1 MGRPLLRPAYP
12 LDESQVVEEV
22 NGMVPQ
28 ALGLDSRKRRAL
40 LREITGW
47 SFASPWLVGFLIF
60 TAAPMLSSAVLVMT
74 DWNFIATP
82 KFVGLD
88 NWRMVFVGDPLV
100 LHSLSI
106 TSIFAVTSVPLQ
118 AVLSLTIAL
127 LLNQPIHGLRFFR
140 TVFYLP
146 SVVSGVALAMLYRW
160 LLSPDLGLI
169 NYTLALVGIRGPA
182 WLMDESWALP
192 ALVFTTLWGI
202 GGMIIIYLAA
212 LQGVPTQLYEAAE
225 VDGARAW
232 DKIWAITVPMISPAV
247 FFQVVMGL
255 IGAFQQFVFAQ
266 VLTQGGPNN
275 ATLFSVLYL
284 YRVAF
289 EQFRMGFAAAIAWL
303 LFFVIL
309 GVTAVLFRLG
319 GLWVY
324 YEGIV
329 E

>member
-1 MGRPLLRPAYP
+1 MVSHALR
-12 LDESQVVEEV
+12 
-22 NGMVPQ
+22 
-28 ALGLDSRKRRAL
+28 LGSRRKRAL
-40 LREITGW
+40 FGELTGW
-47 SFASPWLVGFLIF
+47 LFALPWVVGFLIF
-60 TAAPMLSSAVLVMT
+60 TAAPMLASAVIAMT

-82 KFVGLD
+82 KFVGLE

-100 LHSLSI
+100 LHSLRV
-106 TSIFAVTSVPLQ
+106 TTIFAMTSVPLQ
-118 AVLSLTIAL
+118 AICSLTIAL
-127 LLNQPIHGLRFFR
+127 LLNQPIRGLRFFR

-169 NYTLALVGIRGPA
+169 NYTLALLGIRGPA
-182 WLMDESWALP
+182 WLMDPTWALP

-212 LQGVPTQLYEAAE
+212 LQGVPMHLYEAAE
-225 VDGARAW
+225 MDGAQTW
-232 DKIWAITVPMISPAV
+232 DKVWSITVPMISPAV

-255 IGAFQQFVFAQ
+255 IAAFQQFVFAQ
-266 VLTQGGPNN
+266 VLTTGGPNN

-289 EQFRMGFAAAIAWL
+289 QQFRMGFAAAIAWL
-303 LFFVIL
+303 LFLVIL
-309 GVTAVLFRLG
+309 AVTAVVFRLG
-319 GLWVY
+319 GVWVY
-324 YEGIV
+324 YEGML

>member
-1 MGRPLLRPAYP
+1 MIAHALR
-12 LDESQVVEEV
+12 
-22 NGMVPQ
+22 
-28 ALGLDSRKRRAL
+28 LGPKRRREL
-40 LREITGW
+40 LGELTGW
-47 SFASPWLVGFLIF
+47 LFALPWFAGFLIF
-60 TAAPMLSSAVLVMT
+60 TAMPMLASALISVT
-74 DWNFIATP
+74 DWNFIAAP
-82 KFVGLD
+82 RFVGLD
-88 NWRMVFVGDPLV
+88 NWRMVLVGDPLV
-100 LHSLSI
+100 LHSLRV
-106 TSIFAVTSVPLQ
+106 TAMFAMTSVPLQ
-118 AVLSLTIAL
+118 AIFSLLIAL
-127 LLNQPIHGLRFFR
+127 LLNQPIKGLRFFR

-182 WLMDESWALP
+182 WLLDPFWALP
-192 ALVFTTLWGI
+192 ALVFTTLWGV
-202 GGMIIIYLAA
+202 GGMVVIYLAA

-232 DKIWAITVPMISPAV
+232 NKLWSITLPMISPAI
-247 FFQVVMGL
+247 FFQIVMGL
-255 IGAFQQFVFAQ
+255 IAAFQQFVFAQ
-266 VLTQGGPNN
+266 VLTAGGPNN

-309 GVTAVLFRLG
+309 VVTLLVFRIG
-319 GLWVY
+319 RVWVY
-324 YEGIV
+324 YEGML